1 MKMNQRDDILP
12 EFIDLSG
19 KQFGRWTVIKRVEDH
34 VSKGGTHYT
43 QYECMCECGTV
54 KNVVANSLRNGRSYS
69 CGCFGRE
76 RAAEVCRSNFKTHG
90 NTKDR
95 LYQIYAG
102 MKKRCFNRH
111 AYNYSDY
118 GGRGITI
125 CKEWLDDWVSFRTWA
140 LDNGYN
146 ENLSIDRIDVNGDY
160 EPGNC
165 RWVDCVAQANNR
177 RSSRYITY
185 NNEEHTIAEW
195 AKILNIPYKRLHKWI
210 YKGKTMEEIMA
221 T

>member
-1 MKMNQRDDILP
+1 MR
-12 EFIDLSG
+12 G
-19 KQFGRWTVIKRVEDH
+19 KSH
-34 VSKGGTHYT
+34 
-43 QYECMCECGTV
+43 
-54 KNVVANSLRNGRSYS
+54 S
-69 CGCFGRE
+69 CGCLGRE
-76 RAAEVCRSNFKTHG
+76 RSAEVCRSNFKTHG

-102 MKKRCFNRH
+102 MKKRCFNQN

-125 CKEWLDDWVSFRTWA
+125 CKEWLDDWLSFKAWA
-140 LDNGYN
+140 QNNGYK
-146 ENLSIDRIDVNGDY
+146 ENLSIDRVDVNGNY
-160 EPGNC
+160 EPDNC

-177 RSSRYITY
+177 RSSRYVTY

-195 AKILNIPYKRLHKWI
+195 AKILKIPYKRLHKWI
-210 YKGKTMEEIMA
+210 SKGKTMEEIMA